1 MKRFKLYN
9 NIVGWAVFAI
19 AAVTYLLTIE
29 STASFWDCGEF
40 ISTAY
45 KLDVGHPPGAPF
57 FMLTAHFFTLFAKDP
72 TTVAVMVNAMSAI
85 FSALTILFLF
95 WTITA
100 LARKI
105 VVRQQTGDDKQNAQ
119 FGDMTLAQGIGILF
133 AGAVGALAYTF
144 SDTFWF
150 SAVEGE
156 VYAYS
161 SFFTAVVFWAILK
174 WDDVA
179 DNADSDRWI
188 ILIAYLMGLSIGVHL
203 LNLLAIPAIV
213 LVCYF
218 RKYQPTFKGFV
229 VAMLVAVVLLAVV
242 LYGLIPGFVQM
253 ACWFELLF
261 TNQFGMPFNTG
272 LIVYIVLAVGVLAWA
287 AWQTTRDDNYNLNA
301 LATVAAL
308 TAVGIPVFGR
318 SDWTALVVAAVVIGL
333 MALALWLFRR
343 IVTAR
348 LMHTIVISAALM
360 LLGYSSYA
368 VIVIRSGS
376 DPSMD
381 QNSPDNVFNLKYY
394 LNREQYG
401 DRPLLYGP
409 AYNAPVDYTV
419 NEREGR
425 VELKEKVGPPLYAP
439 KPKTSPDEKDR
450 YVITG
455 YKHDYVM
462 DKRFMMLFPRM
473 YSSQASHVEA
483 YKEWGDVKGKRI
495 KYKDFY
501 GESKVEYKPT
511 FVENI
516 RFFIAYQCH
525 FMYWR
530 YFMWNFAGRQNDLQS
545 HGEVDRGNW
554 ITGISFLDNLM
565 LGDQSK
571 LPDRIKNNKGHNVY
585 YMLPLLLGLFG
596 IGFQLSRG
604 KKGMQNFL
612 ITFLLFFL
620 TGIAIVVYLN
630 QTPYQPR
637 ERDYAYAGSFYAFCI
652 WIGMG
657 VLALI
662 QTVEDITKGR
672 LSQAK
677 KTIVATVIGL
687 VCLGV
692 PALMAQQ
699 NWDDHDRSGRYVCR
713 DFGQNYLNSCRE
725 NAIIFTNGD
734 NDTFPLWYNQ
744 EVEEYRT
751 DVRVCN
757 LSYLQTDWYIDQ
769 MKRPYYLSEPLP
781 ITWKPNQYQAG
792 TNEMA
797 WVRRQLDSLT
807 IDQAFNWMLT
817 NTDKRQQEAGD
828 KFWAHEDVTSEIPTG
843 TLYQPI
849 VPEQVLASPAF
860 KQGDTCRFKPE
871 QMAQSIK
878 IPLRSRL
885 TRSEMM
891 ILDIIRNNQWKR
903 PVYFAVTVGS
913 DYYLHIDDYFEL
925 TGLAYQLTP
934 VKHNGYDAVNTVDMY
949 DNMMH
954 KFSFGGIEQQPIY
967 LDENVMRMCHTH
979 RLMFGRLADALIEE
993 GDYDKALEVL
1003 DYGLE
1008 HIPSYN
1014 VPHDYSSLSMAQCY
1028 YILEQNDKGDNI
1040 INDIAQNAEQYIDY
1054 YYSLDKMR
1062 RRTVEGHYSQAVA
1075 ILGNALQIAYRAQR
1089 DDIVTRYQDVYMKNS
1104 MR

>member
-9 NIVGWAVFAI
+9 NIVGWVVFLI

-72 TTVAVMVNAMSAI
+72 TMVAVMVNAMSAI

-105 VVRQQTGDDKQNAQ
+105 VVRTLSPAVKGQKASGEAQ
-119 FGDMTLAQGIGILF
+119 EMTLAQGVGILF

-179 DNADSDRWI
+179 DSPDSDRWI

-213 LVCYF
+213 LVYYC
-218 RKYQPTFKGFV
+218 RKYEPTFKGFII
-229 VAMLVAVVLLAVV
+229 AMLVSVVLLGVV

-261 TNQFGMPFNTG
+261 TNMLHAPFNTG
-272 LIVYIVLAVGVLAWA
+272 LLVYIVLTVGILAWA
-287 AWQTTRDDNYNLNA
+287 IWQTAGERNYNA
-301 LATVAAL
+301 MCAATVLAL
-308 TAVGIPVFGR
+308 TAVGIPFFGR
-318 SDWTALVVAAVVIGL
+318 SGAMAVLIGAVVIAA
-333 MALALWLFRR
+333 MALLLWLFKHL
-343 IVTAR
+343 VNAR
-348 LMHTIVISAALM
+348 FLHTVVISAALM
-360 LLGYSSYA
+360 LLGYSTYA

-376 DPSMD
+376 DPAMD
-381 QNSPDNVFNLKYY
+381 QNSPDNVFNLKSY

-409 AYNAPVDYTV
+409 VYNAPVALDVKNGICEPRETV
-419 NEREGR
+419 GA
-425 VELKEKVGPPLYAP
+425 PQYAP
-439 KPKTSPDEKDR
+439 KPKMSPDEKDE

-462 DKRFMMLFPRM
+462 DDRFMMIFPRM
-473 YSSQASHVEA
+473 YSAQSSHIEA
-483 YKEWGDVKGKRI
+483 YKAWGNVKGKRI
-495 KYKDFY
+495 KFDYCGRDR
-501 GESKVEYKPT
+501 VEYCPT
-511 FVENI
+511 FVENL
-516 RFFIAYQCH
+516 RFFFAYQCH

-530 YFMWNFAGRQNDLQS
+530 YFMWNFAGRQNDLQG

-554 ITGISFLDNLM
+554 ISGIPFLDNLM

-571 LPDRIKNNKGHNVY
+571 LPDRLKENKGHNVY
-585 YMLPLLLGLFG
+585 YMLPLLLGLLG

-604 KKGMQNFL
+604 RKGFQNFM

-620 TGIAIVVYLN
+620 TGLAIVVYLN

-662 QTVEDITKGR
+662 QLVEDLSRGR
-672 LSQAK
+672 LSQRV
-677 KTIVATVIGL
+677 KTLVAVVAGVL
-687 VCLGV
+687 CLGV

-713 DFGQNYLNSCRE
+713 DFGQNYLNSCRKD
-725 NAIIFTNGD
+725 AIIFTNGD

-744 EVEEYRT
+744 EVEEFRT

-769 MKRPYYLSEPLP
+769 MRRPYYESPALP
-781 ITWKPNQYQAG
+781 ISWKPNQYQAG
-792 TNEMA
+792 TNEIA
-797 WVRRQLDSLT
+797 WVRDQIPELT
-807 IDQAFNWMLT
+807 IDQAFNWMLEK
-817 NTDKRQQEAGD
+817 TDQRQKKEGAA
-828 KFWAHEDVTSEIPTG
+828 FWNHEDVTSELPTAQ
-843 TLYQPI
+843 LYQPI
-849 VPEQVLASPAF
+849 VPEEVLASPAF
-860 KQGDTCRFKPE
+860 SQGDSCRFSPE
-871 QMAQSIK
+871 QMAKSIA
-878 IPLRSRL
+878 IPISNRL

-891 ILDIIRNNQWKR
+891 ILDIIRNNHWKR

-934 VKHNGYDAVNTVDMY
+934 VKHDGDEGVNTVDMY

-954 KFSFGGIEQQPIY
+954 KFKFGGVDEKPLY
-967 LDENVMRMCHTH
+967 LDENVLRMCHTH
-979 RLMFGRLADALIEE
+979 RLMFARLADALIVE
-993 GDYDKALEVL
+993 GEKEKALEVL

-1008 HIPSYN
+1008 RIPTFN
-1014 VPHDYSSLSMAQCY
+1014 VPHDYSSLSMAQSY
-1028 YILEQNDKGDNI
+1028 YQLGENAKADQILT
-1040 INDIAQNAEQYIDY
+1040 DIADNATQYIDY
-1054 YYSLDKMR
+1054 YQSLNKMR
-1062 RRTVEGHYSQAVA
+1062 RQSVQGHLQQSVA
-1075 ILGNALQIAYRAQR
+1075 ILGNVLQIAYRSKR
-1089 DDIVTRYQDVYMKNS
+1089 DDIVERYQDAYMRYS